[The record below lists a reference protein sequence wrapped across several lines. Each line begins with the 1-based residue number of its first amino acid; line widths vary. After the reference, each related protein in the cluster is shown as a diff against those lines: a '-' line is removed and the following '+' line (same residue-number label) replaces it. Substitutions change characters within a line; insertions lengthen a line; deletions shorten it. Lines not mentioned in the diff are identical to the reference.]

1 MKKTVLL
8 FLIVHLSSM
17 LFAQEQPLNFKI
29 EFGGFVF
36 LGHGIAKSKNTIDN
50 SSLAHALINTKDFG
64 YTNRSLQF
72 QFISN
77 HNPFF
82 AGISLDN
89 GMYGNDEYMTQQ
101 LVQKANPNFGIAVES
116 KYGPDVIDD
125 SPNTLHIKQKRV
137 SLGYVF
143 SNGKRFSF
151 EPFIGPTYAV
161 VIANNSKYAFK
172 ERQSNV
178 YWIHEYDI
186 KKLRC
191 IGVNAGFNIKRY
203 NSDQTA
209 FIMIGFNFDHFQK
222 RSKGIEN
229 TYSMDGV
236 QTSSI
241 EHPFFFKSTVIS
253 SIITVGVNFTK

>member
-1 MKKTVLL
+1 MKKLVLL
-8 FLIVHLSSM
+8 FLISGFSSM

-50 SSLAHALINTKDFG
+50 PSLNHALINTKDFG

-77 HNPFF
+77 SNPFF
-82 AGISLDN
+82 AGISFDN
-89 GMYGNDEYMTQQ
+89 GMYGTDEYMAQQ
-101 LVQKANPNFGIAVES
+101 MLQKANPNFAIAVGS
-116 KYGPDVIDD
+116 KYGADIIDE
-125 SPNTLHIKQKRV
+125 SPNTLQVKQKRL

-172 ERQSNV
+172 ERDSNV
-178 YWIHEYDI
+178 FWIHEYDI

-191 IGVNAGFNIKRY
+191 IGINAGFNLKRY

-209 FIMIGFNFDHFQK
+209 FIMIGFNFDQFQK
-222 RSKGIEN
+222 EGKGIEN

-236 QTSSI
+236 KTNSI
-241 EHPFFFKSTVIS
+241 EHPFQFKSTFIS
-253 SIITVGVNFTK
+253 SVVTVGVKLTK